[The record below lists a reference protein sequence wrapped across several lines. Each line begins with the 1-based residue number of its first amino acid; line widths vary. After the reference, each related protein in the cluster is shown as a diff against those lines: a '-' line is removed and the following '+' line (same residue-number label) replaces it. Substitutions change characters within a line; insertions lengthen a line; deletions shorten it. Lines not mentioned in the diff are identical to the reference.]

1 MPFWGPRP
9 PDPQQSVDAQWA
21 LVGEIEGLV
30 LSSYLPADIM
40 ARHAVQDL
48 LHAVRAEAATPQQWA
63 AQLTRSLLDLLA
75 ELRVSH
81 QSSAGLRIQLDWL
94 QARADHLQA
103 QVDAHNAQPLA
114 GRVQELAADLTEA
127 EADAARLAGR
137 VRELETALAG
147 QARTYEAEIGRL
159 QAQIV
164 DLNRIV
170 GSQQRKLNDLLAPPG

>member
-21 LVGEIEGLV
+21 LVGEIERLA

-40 ARHAVQDL
+40 ARHALQDL
-48 LHAVRAEAATPQQWA
+48 LHAVRTAAATPQQWA

-75 ELRVSH
+75 ELLVSR
-81 QSSAGLRIQLDWL
+81 QGSAGLRIQLDWL
-94 QARADHLQA
+94 EGMRQALQA
-103 QVDAHNAQPLA
+103 QVDAHNADPLA
-114 GRVQELAADLTEA
+114 ARVQALTADCKQA
-127 EADAARLAGR
+127 EAGAARLASR

-147 QARTYEAEIGRL
+147 QAKTYEAEIGRL

-170 GSQQRKLNDLLAPPG
+170 GSQQRKLNDLLAPPD

>member
-21 LVGEIEGLV
+21 LVGEIEGLA

-40 ARHAVQDL
+40 ARHALQDL

-94 QARADHLQA
+94 EGMRQALQA
-103 QVDAHNAQPLA
+103 QVDAHNADPLA
-114 GRVQELAADLTEA
+114 DRVQALTVDRKQA
-127 EADAARLAGR
+127 EAAAARLDSR

-147 QARTYEAEIGRL
+147 QAKTYEAEIGRL
-159 QAQIV
+159 QEQIAG
-164 DLNRIV
+164 LNRIV
-170 GSQQRKLNDLLAPPG
+170 GSQQRKLNDLLAPPD